1 MTTLDARRVGQ
12 AIRVTVLGLCVS
24 FLAPPFSSTAAR
36 AETISIDGSSTVYPI
51 TRAIAADFEKAD
63 ADVSVAVAVSGTGGG
78 FKKFCAGE
86 IDISDASRPINATE
100 AALCRANGIRYV
112 ELPVAFDG
120 LAVLVNPKNDWAT
133 CVTVAELKRL
143 WEPQAQGKVTRW
155 SQVRST
161 WPDQEIHL
169 FGADVESGTYDYFTQ
184 AIVGKEHSSRT
195 DYQGSADDEELARD
209 IAADPLSIGFFGLA
223 YYEEHKDLLRLVA
236 IDDERDD
243 TGEGC
248 ILPTRSAVEKG
259 SYQPL
264 ARPVFIYVAKRAVE
278 RPEVQ
283 AFVRYYLA
291 RAGAVSDGVGYVAL
305 PERAY
310 ERAQGRFDRRVYGSI
325 FGGRGSQVGV
335 SMEDLAAQ
343 EGR

>member
-1 MTTLDARRVGQ
+1 MTFETHGAGQTFRVMMV
-12 AIRVTVLGLCVS
+12 ALCLA
-24 FLAPPFSSTAAR
+24 FLATPFSSTAAYG
-36 AETISIDGSSTVYPI
+36 ATITIDGSSTVYPI
-51 TRAIAADFEKAD
+51 TRTIAADFEKAD
-63 ADVSVAVAVSGTGGG
+63 ADVRVSVAVSGTGGG

-86 IDISDASRPINATE
+86 IDISDASRPINAAE
-100 AALCRANGIRYV
+100 SALCRASGIRYV

-143 WEPQAQGKVTRW
+143 WEPNAQGKVTRW
-155 SQVRST
+155 SQVRAT

-169 FGADVESGTYDYFTQ
+169 YGPDADSGTYDYFTQ

-195 DYQGSADDEELARD
+195 DYQGSADDEVLARN
-209 IAADPLSIGFFGLA
+209 IAGDRLSIGFFGLA
-223 YYEEHKDLLRLVA
+223 YYEEHKDLLNLVA
-236 IDDERDD
+236 IDDQRAD

-248 ILPTRSAVEKG
+248 VLPTRRNVAAG
-259 SYQPL
+259 TYQPL
-264 ARPVFIYVAKRAVE
+264 ARPVFIYVARRAVE

-283 AFVRYYLA
+283 AFVKYYLA
-291 RAGAVSDGVGYVAL
+291 RAGQVSDTVGYVAL

-310 ERAQGRFDRRVYGSI
+310 ERAQGRFDRRVYGSV

-335 SMEDLAAQ
+335 SMEDLAAH
-343 EGR
+343 EAR